1 MNNLVYLN
9 TEIRQKAGFGNFQLT
24 GREQEVQRLI
34 TIGMSNKMIGR
45 KLGIA
50 EGTVKI
56 HVKNLM
62 RKLNVHTRLE
72 VAVLTMAA
80 EPGNNFLLRSK

>member
-1 MNNLVYLN
+1 MHNPVFLN
-9 TEIRQKAGFGNFQLT
+9 IDIRKNAGFDNLQLT
-24 GREQEVQRLI
+24 GREQEVRRLI
-34 TIGMSNKMIGR
+34 TIGLSNKMIGR

-62 RKLNVHTRLE
+62 RKLNVHSRLE
-72 VAVLTMAA
+72 VAVLTMTA
-80 EPGNNFLLRSK
+80 EPDNNF